1 MATTDAERKGYVADF
16 IKADTDKAVFLG
28 NAMMD
33 DMMTALIALGA
44 ETWATRRRMKIT
56 EILFEK
62 KGKITREMVEQ
73 YQLTPED
80 TKALEAERDAFIATV
95 YGHFARGEADMAAL
109 SPQMA
114 KKQ

>member
-1 MATTDAERKGYVADF
+1 MATNDAERKGYVSDF

-28 NAMMD
+28 NPLMD

-44 ETWATRRRMKIT
+44 ETWANRRRVKII
-56 EILFEK
+56 EMLFEK
-62 KGKITREMVEQ
+62 KGKITRDMVEQ

-80 TKALEAERDAFIATV
+80 TKALEADRDAFITTV
-95 YGHFARGEADMAAL
+95 YGHFARGEVDMAAL
-109 SPQMA
+109 SPQTA